1 MEGPS
6 VFEDLKVAD
15 FSTSVVGPSAARLL
29 GDYGAT
35 VVKIESQTHTDAL
48 RVTAPYMGR
57 KAGINRSGYFNN
69 FNAGKYS
76 LSLNMRLPKALEIA
90 KRLVQWADVVIE
102 TFRPGVIRGWGLH
115 YEELL
120 KIKPDVIMISS
131 NMLGQSGP
139 HRDYRGFGQHGA
151 ALAGWGTTVSYPDDD
166 AVVPFA
172 AYTDYIGTRYVAIA
186 IIAALEYRRRTG
198 KGQYIDNSQ
207 VECSID
213 FLATGILD
221 YQVNGRLPK
230 RLGNR
235 DASSAP
241 HGAYRCQGEDRWCVI
256 AVSTREEW
264 EEFCAAIGRPP
275 WTKDPKFN
283 TLSDRKENEDELDR
297 LVERWTANHTPEEV
311 VEKMQKGGIP
321 AAVLANSKDLA
332 EDPQLLHRRHF
343 ELLRHSEI
351 GPHHYENFAF
361 RLSKTPGSP
370 RTAAPCLGE
379 HNVSVCTEILGL
391 SDEEFIQLLGEGVF
405 E

>member
-1 MEGPS
+1 MEGSS

-76 LSLNMRLPKALEIA
+76 LSLNMRVPKALEIA
-90 KRLVQWADVVIE
+90 KKLVQWADVVVE
-102 TFRPGVIRGWGLH
+102 TFRPGVMRGWGLH

-131 NMLGQSGP
+131 SMSGQSGP
-139 HRDYRGFGQHGA
+139 YRDYRGFGQHGA
-151 ALAGWGTTVSYPDDD
+151 ALAGWGTTVAYPDDD

-213 FLATGILD
+213 FLATGVLD
-221 YQVNGRLPK
+221 YQANGRLPE

-235 DASSAP
+235 DPSSAP

-256 AVSTREEW
+256 AVSTHEEW
-264 EEFCAAIGRPP
+264 QKFCTVIGRPP
-275 WTKDPKFN
+275 WTKDPRFN
-283 TLSDRKENEDELDR
+283 TLSDRKKNEDDLDR
-297 LVERWTANHTPEEV
+297 LVERWTANHAPEEV
-311 VEKMQKGGIP
+311 VERMQKEGIA
-321 AAVLANSKDLA
+321 AAVVANSKDLA
-332 EDPQLLHRRHF
+332 EDPQLLHRRHYD
-343 ELLRHSEI
+343 LLTHSEI

-361 RLSKTPGSP
+361 RLSKTSGSP

-379 HNVSVCTEILGL
+379 HNASVCTEILGV
-391 SDEEFIQLLGEGVF
+391 SDEEFIQLLAEGVF